1 MSPATNDSNNDNSK
15 FLDIF
20 TKNILNSAKSI
31 RWVGIIDKNGI
42 IINEQYREG
51 LKPLLTKEENQESA
65 INTITRHK
73 TRTKFEPKI
82 GKLTYTL
89 GRYQNLSRS
98 TISINENY
106 YLLLTIDFEE
116 NNFDKIIMDKIIPLI
131 KEVNKSFPVKI

>member
-1 MSPATNDSNNDNSK
+1 MSSVTNDSNNDNSK
-15 FLDIF
+15 FLFTF
-20 TKNILNSAKSI
+20 TKNILDSDKSI
-31 RWVGIIDKNGI
+31 RWVGVIDKNGI

-116 NNFDKIIMDKIIPLI
+116 NNFDKIIMEKIIPTI
-131 KEVNKSFPVKI
+131 NKEKEKFSQ

>member
-1 MSPATNDSNNDNSK
+1 MDSD
-15 FLDIF
+15 
-20 TKNILNSAKSI
+20 KSI
-31 RWVGIIDKNGI
+31 RWVGVIDKNGI

-116 NNFDKIIMDKIIPLI
+116 NNFDKIIMEKNHPY
-131 KEVNKSFPVKI
+131 N